1 MTAELMPFIYEGAEV
16 RTFSVHGEPWFVA
29 ADVCAVLGY
38 RMASDATRW
47 LDDDEK
53 GTQPVRTPGGV
64 QQLTVVS
71 EAGLYN
77 LVLRSQVEGAR
88 AFKRWVT
95 HEVLPAIRKTGG
107 YGNVAVE
114 AIDRK
119 TLAQWVIDEANRADA
134 AEAKVAELEPAAAV
148 ARDLIDA
155 TGDYSVREAAQLLC
169 RAGVATGERR
179 LFDRL
184 RQLGWIQDAH
194 RAYQRHI
201 EAGRVL
207 LRCETFYDRRTG
219 EPHLSTQ
226 IRLTGKGVA
235 DLHKLLG
242 GNGPLAITP

>member
-1 MTAELMPFIYEGAEV
+1 MTADLVPFNFGDRQM
-16 RTFSVHGEPWFVA
+16 RTIDIDSAPWFVA
-29 ADVCAVLGY
+29 VDVCAILDIDNARQAVSYLDADERSVITNDGRPLGI
-38 RMASDATRW
+38 
-47 LDDDEK
+47 
-53 GTQPVRTPGGV
+53 
-64 QQLTVVS
+64 VS
-71 EAGLYN
+71 EAGLYS
-77 LVLRSQVEGAR
+77 LVLRSRKHEAK
-88 AFKRWVT
+88 AFKRWIT

-107 YGNVAVE
+107 YGGMAVE
-114 AIDRK
+114 KIDRK

-134 AEAKVAELEPAAAV
+134 AEAKVAELEPVAAV

-169 RAGVATGERR
+169 RAGIITGERR

-219 EPHLSTQ
+219 EPHVSTQ

-235 DLHKLLG
+235 DLHRMLG
-242 GNGPLAITP
+242 GSSPLAITP